1 MKPAFF
7 IIILL
12 LLLVKNK
19 KLTIPKENSNGIKG
33 ILALLIILT
42 HSTASYNEGQNA
54 LTFFSNIGSIICSM
68 FFFISAYGLHSQED
82 KIRNTTFLD
91 FAKNRIWKVL
101 LPFIIITL
109 GYQILIIATDSF
121 NFINLMNTLSKGD
134 TILLLPNS
142 WFVFTLTY
150 LYILTFLSTRF
161 KGNYREVIFIFI
173 MITAYILVT
182 RNVLHWGNHWY
193 SAIYGYFFGMIC
205 KKNYLPIYKL
215 NIWRICA
222 VISLIL
228 IYIYWPYRDLLI
240 IITPSYLSLIL
251 IYGICSLP
259 INKICHK
266 LSFLNKISYEI
277 YLSQGYAL
285 TLFFKDF
292 EGNIIIYLFAVY
304 GVTLLVASAYYYI
317 NKKILSNLHN

>member
-12 LLLVKNK
+12 LFLVRNK
-19 KLTIPKENSNGIKG
+19 YLAIPKENSNGIKG

-42 HSTASYNEGQNA
+42 HCSTSYNGGQND
-54 LTFFSNIGSIICSM
+54 LTFFSNIGSIVCSM

-82 KIRNTTFLD
+82 KIRNATFLN
-91 FAKNRIWKVL
+91 FVESRIWKVL
-101 LPFIIITL
+101 SPFIFITL
-109 GYQILIIATDSF
+109 GYQILIITTGDF
-121 NFINLMNTLSKGD
+121 NLIELLNTLKKGD

-161 KGNYREVIFIFI
+161 KRNHMEVIFIFV
-173 MITAYILVT
+173 MITVYILIT
-182 RNVLHWGNHWY
+182 KNVLHWGNHWY
-193 SAIYGYFFGMIC
+193 SAIYGYFGGVVC
-205 KKNYLPIYKL
+205 KKNYISIYKL

-222 VISLIL
+222 VIALIL

-277 YLSQGYAL
+277 YLFQGYAL
-285 TLFFKDF
+285 TIFFKNF
-292 EGNIIIYLFAVY
+292 EGNIFIYLFGIY
-304 GVTLLVASAYYYI
+304 GVTLILASAYYYI
-317 NKKILSNLHN
+317 KNYIYKYS